1 MRDDQFGQDIY
12 LDTLDQY
19 DGAEI
24 EALFSVLKENM
35 SQALRAGFSKVYVQF
50 NSTVDSYDKTT
61 GPVEVQIRGQRN
73 LTEKELKIVAE
84 QKRIQDLA
92 TKLEISYYDAATID
106 RLQKS
111 GKIGL

>member
-12 LDTLDQY
+12 LSEYDEY
-19 DGAEI
+19 DGAGI
-24 EALFSVLKENM
+24 EALFSELKEKM
-35 SQALRAGFSKVYVQF
+35 SQALSAGFSKVYVQF
-50 NSTVDSYDKTT
+50 NSTVDGYDKTT

-84 QKRIQDLA
+84 QKRIRDLA
-92 TKLEISYYDAATID
+92 TKLKISYYDATTID